1 MLQFLGLDPS
11 HPCSLPPHLNNL
23 ILNYHF
29 DEQLQARD
37 IPVSVSNPGLASCT
51 RGEIVHKRANV
62 FHSSE
67 SPKDGG
73 VSHKSFTLRLTA
85 VVLSEDQAPPLTL
98 RTLLVCVPCPTLFRA
113 RSWER
118 PARPS
123 LFSLKTSYD
132 YVSWL
137 NRSVRCRERSF
148 SL

>member
-29 DEQLQARD
+29 DKQLQARD
-37 IPVSVSNPGLASCT
+37 IPVSVSNLGLASCT

-85 VVLSEDQAPPLTL
+85 VVLSEDQSPPLTL
-98 RTLLVCVPCPTLFRA
+98 RTLLVCVPRAFPCPVLGTPSSAL
-113 RSWER
+113 
-118 PARPS
+118 S
-123 LFSLKTSYD
+123 LFFKNL
-132 YVSWL
+132 L
-137 NRSVRCRERSF
+137 
-148 SL
+148 